1 MAYQITSTLV
11 GAQQIAA
18 TSTIQNHP
26 LGTIVT
32 AKDPVYGGGEFIY
45 LQGVGSTVVG
55 SIVEYNTSFA
65 TGLETTALEE
75 PQPNAVA
82 MSINV
87 AGPNYGWYQI
97 GGNAVV
103 TKANTVSF
111 AADAPICAAAGL
123 GIAVVTGLAINGAIV
138 AVVASAKSDV
148 TTVLIMCDRPSGPHD
163 VS

>member
-1 MAYQITSTLV
+1 MAYVINDGTIGRQ
-11 GAQQIAA
+11 AIAA
-18 TSTIQNHP
+18 TDTTQNHP
-26 LGTIVT
+26 LGTIVRAT
-32 AKDPVYGGGEFIY
+32 DPTYGAGEFIY
-45 LQGVGSTVVG
+45 LQGIGSTVVG
-55 SIVEYNTSFA
+55 SVVEYNTSFA
-65 TGLETTALEE
+65 TGLETTALAE

-97 GGNAVV
+97 AGNAIV

-111 AADAPICAAAGL
+111 AADAPFSAAAGL
-123 GIAVVTGLAINGAIV
+123 AIAVVTGLALNGAIV

-148 TTVLIMCDRPSGPHD
+148 TTVQVMVDRPHGPHD

>member
-1 MAYQITSTLV
+1 MAFVIRGGQIGMQAIAETST
-11 GAQQIAA
+11 
-18 TSTIQNHP
+18 TKNHP
-26 LGTIVT
+26 LGTIVSASDT
-32 AKDPVYGGGEFIY
+32 TFGDGEFIY
-45 LQGVGSTVVG
+45 LQGIGSTVVG

-65 TGLETTALEE
+65 TGLETNALAK

-97 GGNAVV
+97 SGNAVV
-103 TKANTVSF
+103 TKANSVSF
-111 AADAPICAAAGL
+111 AADAPLAAAAGL
-123 GIAVVTGLAINGAIV
+123 AIAVVTGLAINGAIV

-148 TTVLIMCDRPSGPHD
+148 TTVQVMLNRPHGPHD